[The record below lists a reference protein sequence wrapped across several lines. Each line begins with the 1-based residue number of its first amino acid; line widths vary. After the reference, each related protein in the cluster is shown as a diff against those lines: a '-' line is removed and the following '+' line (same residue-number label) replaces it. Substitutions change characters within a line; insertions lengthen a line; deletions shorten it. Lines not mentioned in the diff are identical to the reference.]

1 MSLFDGRNCTV
12 HLTAGRV
19 GRSDAAPLQGKELWE
34 WSLAGRLGCGFA
46 RPGADHGHPSNNRV

>member
-19 GRSDAAPLQGKELWE
+19 GRIDAAPLQGKELWE
-34 WSLAGRLGCGFA
+34 WSLAGRL
-46 RPGADHGHPSNNRV
+46 V